1 MRSSGLP
8 RHYRRFR
15 GFRHADLKQHA
26 HIPLSAI
33 ALIALSC
40 ACFTAVDVTVKIL
53 SERYPVPLI
62 VWARW
67 TVQTLIIVA
76 LLGPKMRFGLFRTA
90 RLPVQLVRGAVLIGS
105 SACFFS
111 ALHFLPLAEATA
123 LNYTSP
129 ILVTLMAAWL
139 LQERLT
145 RTRWA
150 FIVAGFVGML
160 LIVRP
165 GSDMLTP
172 AALFALGAALLYATF
187 QILTRK
193 LAGENLMVLL
203 AYPSVIGTA
212 ALSLIV
218 PFFFPDEVWYPVVDT
233 AAFVSI
239 GAIGFLGHYLFIRAF
254 QRAPASAIAP
264 FTYTQ
269 LVWSTLAGWLVFGT
283 FPDGWAL
290 AGIVVIAG
298 SGVIL
303 TWYERWRASLP
314 QSEPAAV
321 D

>member
-1 MRSSGLP
+1 M
-8 RHYRRFR
+8 
-15 GFRHADLKQHA
+15 
-26 HIPLSAI
+26 
-33 ALIALSC
+33 
-40 ACFTAVDVTVKIL
+40 
-53 SERYPVPLI
+53 
-62 VWARW
+62 
-67 TVQTLIIVA
+67 
-76 LLGPKMRFGLFRTA
+76 
-90 RLPVQLVRGAVLIGS
+90 QLVRGAVLIGS

-145 RTRWA
+145 RPRWA
-150 FIVAGFVGML
+150 FIIAGFVGML

-172 AALFALGAALLYATF
+172 AALFALGAALLYAIF

-218 PFFFPDEVWYPVVDT
+218 PFFFRDDAWYPMVDT

-254 QRAPASAIAP
+254 QRALRPPRSRRSP
-264 FTYTQ
+264 TRSSCGRR
-269 LVWSTLAGWLVFGT
+269 LPAGWCSDLSGRVDACGDRGHRRQRRHPDLVR
-283 FPDGWAL
+283 AL
-290 AGIVVIAG
+290 ARRPAAVRAG
-298 SGVIL
+298 SGRL
-303 TWYERWRASLP
+303 TIKLVWP
-314 QSEPAAV
+314 PDQSRRHPSGEQT
-321 D
+321 